1 MSQTLLTALM
11 CAALG
16 LAWANAPVARAAVG
30 GAIALATALLV
41 SGIQRPVWAE
51 TAASGASLLIIL
63 ACGAAVLAPFERSR
77 SFLYAS
83 AFAGGMTAGLAM
95 DWTAP
100 FAPLTAAA
108 GLLVF
113 APGQFL
119 LKRQMSIVLKVT
131 ASWLIACALLN
142 MAAVAAPA
150 PPPPA
155 PADHME

>member
-41 SGIQRPVWAE
+41 SVIQRPVWAE

-77 SFLYAS
+77 SFLYVS
-83 AFAGGMTAGLAM
+83 AFAGGMIAGLTI
-95 DWTAP
+95 DWAAP

-108 GLLVF
+108 GLLVI
-113 APGQFL
+113 APAHFL
-119 LKRQMSIVLKVT
+119 LKRNMSIVLKVT

-142 MAAVAAPA
+142 LAAVAAPA
-150 PPPPA
+150 PLPA